1 MSVSAVFPS
10 DAPQMVRP
18 LGNAE
23 QYYVKKSLANTWSN
37 LYLFIYFFNTHCYK
51 KIGKITFWNSGR
63 NSFYSNLMKMSE
75 YFNLFDCGLKL
86 SGESR
91 S

>member
-37 LYLFIYFFNTHCYK
+37 LYLFIYLFIFLILIVTK
-51 KIGKITFWNSGR
+51 KLAK
-63 NSFYSNLMKMSE
+63 
-75 YFNLFDCGLKL
+75 
-86 SGESR
+86 
-91 S
+91 

>member
-23 QYYVKKSLANTWSN
+23 QYYGPSKVTSQHLVEFAFIFVFFLILIVTKKLA
-37 LYLFIYFFNTHCYK
+37 K
-51 KIGKITFWNSGR
+51 
-63 NSFYSNLMKMSE
+63 
-75 YFNLFDCGLKL
+75 
-86 SGESR
+86 
-91 S
+91 